1 MIRYRKGAVKDKLL
15 KSAVRYSTLLL
26 LLTISVLLMTG
37 CSPQRSRSNYPN
49 TFEDARKLEAA
60 KPKEALEEYDSIK
73 DAKDGKDDKMAS
85 EALLLAAQFASDP
98 SRYGTPAQL
107 DYTNQAQMSP
117 ESLDK
122 QKDMQADGEL
132 QAFNRLKLLFQQY
145 PNSAAAKIA
154 PDNKLKPNLERRM
167 DERNR
172 SKWNYKL
179 VDALVGMTGRI
190 PAFSYWFA
198 LALIAAVVKGITL
211 PLTLKTYKSQREM
224 KRIQPLLKELQAKYK
239 DKPAEM
245 NEKTWAVYKEHGVNP
260 FASCIPM
267 VIQLPFLYGVYY
279 TIRLYEHHFSY
290 GTFLWI
296 GSPLAHM
303 YPSVIGANMGEFDIP
318 LLVLYAASNYLTMKL
333 TPSPDPAQAA
343 QQKQMSVMMTI
354 MMFWMFL
361 KYRWSAAFIFY
372 WLILNILSAWQQYH
386 YIYKPSK
393 ADGGVV
399 GGGDSDGRNGKG
411 PGGGTP
417 VAATSTGSVAI
428 ASNPAGRARPRRK
441 RR

>member
-1 MIRYRKGAVKDKLL
+1 M
-15 KSAVRYSTLLL
+15 KSAVRYSTLFLL
-26 LLTISVLLMTG
+26 IAFLAFVMTG

-49 TFEDARKLEAA
+49 TFEDARRLELS

-73 DAKDGKDDKMAS
+73 EAKDGKDNKMAS

-98 SRYGTPAQL
+98 NRYGLPAQL
-107 DYTNQAQMSP
+107 DYTNPAQMTP
-117 ESLDK
+117 EAK
-122 QKDMQADGEL
+122 EKVTEMKADGEL
-132 QAFNRLKLLFQQY
+132 QAFNRLKLLIQDY
-145 PNSAAAKIA
+145 PDSDAAKTA
-154 PDNKLKPNLERRM
+154 TNEHLKAALERRM
-167 DERNR
+167 DKRNA

-179 VDALVGMTGRI
+179 VDGLVAATGRI

-198 LALIAAVVKGITL
+198 LALIAVAVKGLTL

-224 KRIQPLLKELQAKYK
+224 QRIQPLLKELQAKYK

-245 NEKTWAVYKEHGVNP
+245 NEKTWAIYKEHGVNP

-267 VIQLPFLYGVYY
+267 FIQLPFLYGVYN
-279 TIRLYEHHFSY
+279 TIRLYEHHFSN
-290 GTFLWI
+290 GTFLWV
-296 GSPLAHM
+296 GSSLSHM
-303 YPSVIGANMGEFDIP
+303 YPKYLGANLGEFDIP

-333 TPSPDPAQAA
+333 TPSPDPAQAS

-386 YIYKPSK
+386 YIYKPNK
-393 ADGGVV
+393 ARASTGDVVVMPAVKSGKDNDGN
-399 GGGDSDGRNGKG
+399 GRNGKG
-411 PGGGTP
+411 PGGGPTGGTP
-417 VAATSTGSVAI
+417 VSSGS
-428 ASNPAGRARPRRK
+428 SMRARPRRK